1 MEVSISS
8 LNKRIFSSGS
18 RYPKVSFYSC
28 KQHRKCLFTLPQSVM
43 IVFGS
48 LPQTVEPI
56 VSVRD
61 GVEIVDV
68 VFWRLSSVYLE
79 NAEIQLEL
87 DVYSRFKYILI
98 A

>member
-1 MEVSISS
+1 
-8 LNKRIFSSGS
+8 
-18 RYPKVSFYSC
+18 
-28 KQHRKCLFTLPQSVM
+28 M